1 LPVAKGGKNDLAYTD
16 LKTAYTNKGAFID
29 PNSVEYKEY
38 KNVDELKRDRSNIR
52 YVMTPEQMRD
62 YELKK
67 RREIEEEEKRQDLIR
82 QRDNVV
88 SSTYGKIH
96 EKMLG
101 YKGNAGY

>member
-1 LPVAKGGKNDLAYTD
+1 
-16 LKTAYTNKGAFID
+16 
-29 PNSVEYKEY
+29 
-38 KNVDELKRDRSNIR
+38 
-52 YVMTPEQMRD
+52 MTPEQMRD
-62 YELKK
+62 YELRK

-101 YKGNAGY
+101 YKGTAGY